1 MLRSPTRSPLLCCLF
16 LCIALLQA
24 CSTQRPTRPIPLG
37 SNPEASWSGKLNITL
52 ETQPKQSFSTEFD
65 LQGDPLEGA
74 MQFYTSLG
82 TTVAATR
89 WNQQG
94 AELLVPNQESLHF
107 NSIEALSQ
115 KYMGAALPVDMI
127 FAWANGKPPSAPAG
141 WTLVEGESASDPH
154 QHQHQLPPG
163 TSELRATR
171 HFPLPRVHL
180 RVWLE
185 QSAD

>member
-1 MLRSPTRSPLLCCLF
+1 MLRSPTRLFSVSCLCLL
-16 LCIALLQA
+16 IALLSA
-24 CSTQRPTRPIPLG
+24 CATQRPPRPPALA
-37 SNPEASWSGKLNITL
+37 SQPDASWSGKLNITL
-52 ETQPKQSFSTEFD
+52 ETQPKQSFSSEFD

-82 TTVAATR
+82 TTVASTR
-89 WNQQG
+89 WSHQG

-107 NSIEALSQ
+107 NSLEALSQ

-127 FAWANGKPPSAPAG
+127 FAWANGQPPSAPAG
-141 WTLVEGESASDPH
+141 WTLVESESSADPNH
-154 QHQHQLPPG
+154 PPPG
-163 TSELRATR
+163 SSELKATR

-185 QSAD
+185 RSTD